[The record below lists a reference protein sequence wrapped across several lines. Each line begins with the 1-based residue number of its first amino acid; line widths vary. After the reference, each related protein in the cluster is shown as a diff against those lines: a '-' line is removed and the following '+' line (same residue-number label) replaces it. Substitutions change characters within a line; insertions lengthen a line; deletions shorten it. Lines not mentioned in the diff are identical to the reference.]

1 MVGRANGVAWGLAAI
16 LAMVLVGAVGLGV
29 VVGIPV
35 YLGHPGGPYA
45 VGLQVAG
52 RWQIGSAPVYMS
64 TGRAIKLGCLEFYL
78 GTPLT
83 K

>member
-1 MVGRANGVAWGLAAI
+1 MPLAGMASN
-16 LAMVLVGAVGLGV
+16 GAVGLGV
-29 VVGIPV
+29 IVGIPV

-45 VGLQVAG
+45 VGLQVAR

-64 TGRAIKLGCLEFYL
+64 TGRAIKLGCLEFYV